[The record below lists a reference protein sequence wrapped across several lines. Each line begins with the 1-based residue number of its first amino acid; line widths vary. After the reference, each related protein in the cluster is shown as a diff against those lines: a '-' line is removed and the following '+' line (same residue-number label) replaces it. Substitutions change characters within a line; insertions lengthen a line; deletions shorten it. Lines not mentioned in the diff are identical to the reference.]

1 MKFTEDLK
9 TFTIQRILIII
20 MPTGTRF
27 GSGIIYTF
35 KASRCLADESVQM
48 IWGQRSVKLRSNRI
62 ISVLII

>member
-48 IWGQRSVKLRSNRI
+48 I
-62 ISVLII
+62 